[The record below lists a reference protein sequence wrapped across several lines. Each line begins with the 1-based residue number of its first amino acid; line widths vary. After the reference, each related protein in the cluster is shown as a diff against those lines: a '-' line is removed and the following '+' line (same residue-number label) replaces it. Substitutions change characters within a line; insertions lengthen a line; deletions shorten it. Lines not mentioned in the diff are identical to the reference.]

1 MDYIVFDK
9 EYYPVRELWINGYK
23 KIVKISSEELND
35 VLLDSAGNYQSNESR
50 MIDEQIFFYVPE
62 RIALDCSD
70 EEVAEFVHRY
80 MN

>member
-35 VLLDSAGNYQSNESR
+35 VLLDSAGNYKSNESR
-50 MIDEQIFFYVPE
+50 MIDEQIFFFVPE
-62 RIALDCSD
+62 SMIVNYGD
-70 EEVAEFVHRY
+70 EEIKQYIYRSL
-80 MN
+80 

>member
-35 VLLDSAGNYQSNESR
+35 VLLDSAGNYKSNEAR
-50 MIDEQIFFYVPE
+50 MIDEQIFFFVPE
-62 RIALDCSD
+62 SMIVNYGD
-70 EEVAEFVHRY
+70 EEIKQYIYRSL
-80 MN
+80 